1 MQFLGKLDR
10 YFNVMFSPVVIVKGL
25 LLWQRTTAESKHCTH
40 QTQREWDD
48 EKRKGR
54 LPAAKV
60 G

>member
-48 EKRKGR
+48 EKRKSR